1 MKAALCIRVNAPQV
15 VTSCCAQVLNVH
27 HRAMPEW
34 PKDATTPESSGV
46 RAAAMHPRSALLSG
60 DAVQFRQVKKSK
72 AERKAKREARRQARK
87 AKRAARKAKRSQQQP
102 AQ

>member
-1 MKAALCIRVNAPQV
+1 VLRRSYPIPAAAAAVMLAGVFLVGAAPSAHALV
-15 VTSCCAQVLNVH
+15 A
-27 HRAMPEW
+27 RG
-34 PKDATTPESSGV
+34 ATTPESSGV
-46 RAAAMHPRSALLSG
+46 RAAAMQPRSALLSG